1 MKYARE
7 FVTNTVVGGLLVVL
21 PVYLAVLLLLKG
33 MQAVVG
39 LVRPVAALL
48 PAWVPAEDILAL
60 LIVLI
65 VCAGVG
71 LAVRTGRGRA
81 QRERIEKAFFGRLP
95 GYALFRSLTQQL
107 AGRTEGTA
115 WKPALVEIE
124 DALVPAFIVEA
135 LDDDRYT
142 VFVPSVPTPMAG
154 AVYVLSRARVHPIDV
169 PFTQA
174 IRCVSQWGS
183 GSRALVAAMGDG
195 SGLVRQDVMHGTQ
208 DAEGRAEAQEKRS
221 EATAVRG

>member
-21 PVYLAVLLLLKG
+21 PVYLTVLLLLKG

-60 LIVLI
+60 LIVLV
-65 VCAGVG
+65 VCAGIG
-71 LAVRTGRGRA
+71 LAVRTRAGRA
-81 QRERIEKAFFGRLP
+81 VRERIEKAFFSRLP

-107 AGRTEGTA
+107 AGRTEGTV

-142 VFVPSVPTPMAG
+142 VFVPSAPTPMAG

-183 GSRALVAAMGDG
+183 GSKALVAAMRD
-195 SGLVRQDVMHGTQ
+195 
-208 DAEGRAEAQEKRS
+208 RAA
-221 EATAVRG
+221 